1 MSTFAN
7 SEDRDKMLQNV
18 NKLPYFCFQR
28 KERAEQIAY
37 KLEQDLALC
46 KYMQQR

>member
-1 MSTFAN
+1 MIGYMRISCV
-7 SEDRDKMLQNV
+7 L
-18 NKLPYFCFQR
+18 QR

-46 KYMQQR
+46 KCIASFFCLI